1 MNRNYIKSI
10 LNNTNMINTISKNK
24 TLCGHHMSEFYF
36 FRIFIESLYTQEI
49 NVTVEHEIVPSW
61 GYKYTS
67 EEDFKVRKII
77 RFRKGS
83 DEFQVSFDQTLLEE
97 KIKYY
102 NSRLKNMGFMES
114 TMALIEIFLDLL
126 G

>member
-1 MNRNYIKSI
+1 MDKKYIKSI
-10 LNNTNMINTISKNK
+10 LNGTNMINIISKKK
-24 TLCGHHMSEFYF
+24 TLCGHHISDFYF

-49 NVTVEHEIVPSW
+49 NVAVENEIIPSW

-67 EEDFKVRKII
+67 EEDFKIRKII
-77 RFRKGS
+77 RFTKGTE
-83 DEFQVSFDQTLLEE
+83 EFSVSFDQTLLND

-102 NSRLKNMGFMES
+102 NSRLKDMGFMES
-114 TMALIEIFLDLL
+114 TMALIDIFIDLL